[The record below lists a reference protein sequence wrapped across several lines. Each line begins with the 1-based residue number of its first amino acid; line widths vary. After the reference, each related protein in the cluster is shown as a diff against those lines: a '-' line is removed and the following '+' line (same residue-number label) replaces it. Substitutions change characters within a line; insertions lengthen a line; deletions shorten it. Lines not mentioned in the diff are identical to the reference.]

1 MRLDLTTIFGLALA
15 LGGIGFGLVL
25 EGGSLVEILQ
35 PTAAL
40 IVFGGSFG
48 ATLVAQPLSL
58 VRGALL
64 ELAELFREPEE
75 DREIDIDFVCSL
87 ANDARRGGIIAL
99 EKQLPQVPDPF
110 LCKAVSLVVDGI
122 DSKEIYKTMTLETEQ
137 TFARAEARAGVLE
150 TAGGFAPTIGIIG
163 AVLGLIQVM
172 KHLQD
177 IDEVGKGIAVAFVA
191 TVYGV
196 GLANLLLLPAAKK
209 IVTRAERVAS
219 RREMLVEGAMA
230 IAAGLNP
237 RLIRITL
244 QNYLDDPPAGLN
256 SLRRADAAPRRA
268 VEV

>member
-1 MRLDLTTIFGLALA
+1 MRPDLTTLAGLALA
-15 LGGIGFGLVL
+15 LGGIGFGLLL
-25 EGGSLVEILQ
+25 EGGSVVEILQ

-48 ATLVAQPLSL
+48 ATLVAQPLAL
-58 VRGALL
+58 IRGALL
-64 ELAELFREPEE
+64 DLAELFREPEE
-75 DREIDIDFVCSL
+75 NRESDIDCVCSL
-87 ANDARRGGIIAL
+87 ADDARRGGIIAL
-99 EKQLPQVPDPF
+99 EKQLPQIPDPF

-122 DSKEIYKTMTLETEQ
+122 DAKEIRKTMMLETEQ

-150 TAGGFAPTIGIIG
+150 TAGGFAPTVGIIG

-172 KHLQD
+172 KHLED

-209 IVTRAERVAS
+209 IVARAERAAS

-230 IAAGLNP
+230 VAAGLNP
-237 RLIRITL
+237 RLIRIKL

-256 SLRRADAAPRRA
+256 SQLRADLEPHRT